1 MKQADLRAA
10 RDARQI
16 IRAALSV
23 YAANFPSLFGI
34 ALLVAP
40 IELLTGVLQARYTS
54 QDAQSY
60 ISLLVF
66 PGALVTLL
74 AIGALTVAVHEISG
88 GTRPEF
94 GRAVDVAFQRF
105 GALLS
110 TALLA
115 GVLVVASLA
124 AVPALT
130 AWWLVRRDAT
140 IDGRRNWWLVTV
152 PFALTVYLSVR
163 WALATQAVM
172 IEGRERWAALDISA
186 AAVRGRWWHTLGVLL
201 LIIMAQ
207 LGPALLAA
215 VARAAP
221 PIVAGGVAS
230 AVAALVLPFVVSA
243 QVLLYYDLKA
253 RAHADAG
260 AHRLA
265 AAEQDVP
272 R

>member
-1 MKQADLRAA
+1 MNQPDPRAPRTAGRIVGDAYRLYLRNFG
-10 RDARQI
+10 
-16 IRAALSV
+16 ALFS
-23 YAANFPSLFGI
+23 I
-34 ALLVAP
+34 ALIVAP
-40 IELLTGVLQARYTS
+40 LELLTGVLQARYTS
-54 QDAQSY
+54 DNAQSY
-60 ISLLVF
+60 IGLLLV

-74 AIGALTVAVHEISG
+74 AVGALTVAVHDTTG
-88 GTRPEF
+88 GVRPEF
-94 GRAVDVAFQRF
+94 GRALDTAFQRF

-110 TALLA
+110 TVLLVGAL
-115 GVLVVASLA
+115 GIASLA
-124 AVPALT
+124 AVPFLT
-130 AWWLVRRDAT
+130 LWWLIRRDAQ
-140 IDGRRNWWLVTV
+140 IDGGRNWWLVTV

-172 IEGRERWAALDISA
+172 IEGRDRWASLDSSA
-186 AAVRGRWWHTLGVLL
+186 AATRGRWWRTLGVIL
-201 LIIMAQ
+201 LIAVVQ
-207 LGPALLAA
+207 LGPTLLAA
-215 VARAAP
+215 AARTAP
-221 PIVAGGVAS
+221 PIVAGGVTS